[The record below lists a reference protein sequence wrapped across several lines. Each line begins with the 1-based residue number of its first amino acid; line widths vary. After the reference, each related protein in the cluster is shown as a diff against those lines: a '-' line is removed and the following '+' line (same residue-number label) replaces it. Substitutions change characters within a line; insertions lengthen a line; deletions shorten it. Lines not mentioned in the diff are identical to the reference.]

1 MKRRGLLV
9 VVSSPSGGGKG
20 TILKELFRRNENLKM
35 SVSATTRAP
44 RPGEEHGVHY
54 YFITKDEFKTNIEN
68 HAMLEYAEYCDNFYG
83 TPKAPVEKWLEE
95 GHDVVLEIE
104 VQGGRQIKK
113 VAPDCVSLF
122 ILPPSLKVLEKRLRG
137 RGTETEEVIE
147 KRLAAAADEIRCVK
161 DYDYAVINDTV
172 EQAVLDIEAAC
183 FPRKRYSRKD
193 PEPCLNRPVTS
204 LKPRTRAIIPLSSPL
219 QSAQEKLHRK
229 RKTTMKSSLKSRLI
243 WPCRTSSMRSI
254 RSSSRTR
261 LTANLP

>member
-1 MKRRGLLV
+1 MKKRGLLV

-113 VAPDCVSLF
+113 VAPDCV
-122 ILPPSLKVLEKRLRG
+122 RLRG

-172 EQAVLDIEAAC
+172 EQAVLDIEAILA
-183 FPRKRYSRKD
+183 
-193 PEPCLNRPVTS
+193 
-204 LKPRTRAIIPLSSPL
+204 A
-219 QSAQEKLHRK
+219 EKLRV
-229 RKTTMKSSLKSRLI
+229 SREKDIAERILNH
-243 WPCRTSSMRSI
+243 
-254 RSSSRTR
+254 
-261 LTANLP
+261 A

>member
-1 MKRRGLLV
+1 MKKRGLLV

-83 TPKAPVEKWLEE
+83 TPKA
-95 GHDVVLEIE
+95 LEIE

-172 EQAVLDIEAAC
+172 EQAVLDIEAILA
-183 FPRKRYSRKD
+183 
-193 PEPCLNRPVTS
+193 
-204 LKPRTRAIIPLSSPL
+204 A
-219 QSAQEKLHRK
+219 EKLRV
-229 RKTTMKSSLKSRLI
+229 SREKDIAERILNH
-243 WPCRTSSMRSI
+243 
-254 RSSSRTR
+254 
-261 LTANLP
+261 A

>member
-54 YFITKDEFKTNIEN
+54 YFITKVEFKTNIEN

-113 VAPDCVSLF
+113 VAPDCVRRAWTSW
-122 ILPPSLKVLEKRLRG
+122 SRNRG
-137 RGTETEEVIE
+137 IWQS
-147 KRLAAAADEIRCVK
+147 KQAWFRCV
-161 DYDYAVINDTV
+161 TPWS
-172 EQAVLDIEAAC
+172 L
-183 FPRKRYSRKD
+183 
-193 PEPCLNRPVTS
+193 TS
-204 LKPRTRAIIPLSSPL
+204 
-219 QSAQEKLHRK
+219 
-229 RKTTMKSSLKSRLI
+229 
-243 WPCRTSSMRSI
+243 
-254 RSSSRTR
+254 
-261 LTANLP
+261 

>member
-1 MKRRGLLV
+1 MKKRGLLV

-44 RPGEEHGVHY
+44 RPGEEHG
-54 YFITKDEFKTNIEN
+54 
-68 HAMLEYAEYCDNFYG
+68 
-83 TPKAPVEKWLEE
+83 

-172 EQAVLDIEAAC
+172 EQAVLDIEAILA
-183 FPRKRYSRKD
+183 
-193 PEPCLNRPVTS
+193 
-204 LKPRTRAIIPLSSPL
+204 A
-219 QSAQEKLHRK
+219 EKLRV
-229 RKTTMKSSLKSRLI
+229 SREKDIAERILNH
-243 WPCRTSSMRSI
+243 
-254 RSSSRTR
+254 
-261 LTANLP
+261 A

>member
-1 MKRRGLLV
+1 
-9 VVSSPSGGGKG
+9 
-20 TILKELFRRNENLKM
+20 M

-122 ILPPSLKVLEKRLRG
+122 ILPPSLKVLEKRSARQ
-137 RGTETEEVIE
+137 RHRNRRSYREAP
-147 KRLAAAADEIRCVK
+147 RAAARPRS
-161 DYDYAVINDTV
+161 
-172 EQAVLDIEAAC
+172 AA
-183 FPRKRYSRKD
+183 
-193 PEPCLNRPVTS
+193 
-204 LKPRTRAIIPLSSPL
+204 
-219 QSAQEKLHRK
+219 
-229 RKTTMKSSLKSRLI
+229 
-243 WPCRTSSMRSI
+243 
-254 RSSSRTR
+254 
-261 LTANLP
+261 

>member
-1 MKRRGLLV
+1 MKKRGLLV

-113 VAPDCVSLF
+113 VVPDCVSLF

-137 RGTETEEVIE
+137 RGTETRRSYREAP
-147 KRLAAAADEIRCVK
+147 RCRGQTEIRCVK

-172 EQAVLDIEAAC
+172 EQAVLDIEAILA
-183 FPRKRYSRKD
+183 
-193 PEPCLNRPVTS
+193 
-204 LKPRTRAIIPLSSPL
+204 A
-219 QSAQEKLHRK
+219 EKLRV
-229 RKTTMKSSLKSRLI
+229 SREKDIEERILNH
-243 WPCRTSSMRSI
+243 
-254 RSSSRTR
+254 
-261 LTANLP
+261 A

>member
-1 MKRRGLLV
+1 MKKRGLLV

-122 ILPPSLKVLEKRLRG
+122 ILPPSLKVLEKASARQRHRNRRSYRGSASLPRPRPRIPLR
-137 RGTETEEVIE
+137 
-147 KRLAAAADEIRCVK
+147 KS
-161 DYDYAVINDTV
+161 YDYAVINDTV
-172 EQAVLDIEAAC
+172 EQAVL
-183 FPRKRYSRKD
+183 
-193 PEPCLNRPVTS
+193 
-204 LKPRTRAIIPLSSPL
+204 
-219 QSAQEKLHRK
+219 
-229 RKTTMKSSLKSRLI
+229 
-243 WPCRTSSMRSI
+243 
-254 RSSSRTR
+254 
-261 LTANLP
+261 

>member
-1 MKRRGLLV
+1 
-9 VVSSPSGGGKG
+9 
-20 TILKELFRRNENLKM
+20 M

-137 RGTETEEVIE
+137 RGTETEGVIE

-172 EQAVLDIEAAC
+172 EQAVLDIEAILA
-183 FPRKRYSRKD
+183 
-193 PEPCLNRPVTS
+193 
-204 LKPRTRAIIPLSSPL
+204 A
-219 QSAQEKLHRK
+219 EKLRV
-229 RKTTMKSSLKSRLI
+229 SREKDIAERILNH
-243 WPCRTSSMRSI
+243 
-254 RSSSRTR
+254 
-261 LTANLP
+261 A

>member
-1 MKRRGLLV
+1 MKKRGLLV

-137 RGTETEEVIE
+137 RNRRSYREAPRCRGRRDPLR
-147 KRLAAAADEIRCVK
+147 KRLRLRRH
-161 DYDYAVINDTV
+161 
-172 EQAVLDIEAAC
+172 Q
-183 FPRKRYSRKD
+183 RHG
-193 PEPCLNRPVTS
+193 
-204 LKPRTRAIIPLSSPL
+204 RTGRA
-219 QSAQEKLHRK
+219 
-229 RKTTMKSSLKSRLI
+229 
-243 WPCRTSSMRSI
+243 
-254 RSSSRTR
+254 
-261 LTANLP
+261 

>member
-1 MKRRGLLV
+1 MKKRGLLV

-147 KRLAAAADEIRCVK
+147 KRLAAAKHSRPSAIRQGK
-161 DYDYAVINDTV
+161 G
-172 EQAVLDIEAAC
+172 
-183 FPRKRYSRKD
+183 
-193 PEPCLNRPVTS
+193 
-204 LKPRTRAIIPLSSPL
+204 SSFC
-219 QSAQEKLHRK
+219 SCI
-229 RKTTMKSSLKSRLI
+229 KSRM
-243 WPCRTSSMRSI
+243 SSGSI
-254 RSSSRTR
+254 ASVCKT
-261 LTANLP
+261 LPFLSKQYCPVIAAKPSKSK